1 MPLYRNRFA
10 RLEHKVMKIL
20 YNKLMQARLL
30 QLQRKQVTVKYFF
43 SSFGDFPT
51 QEIKKKKTKLKNPN
65 FWVATFL
72 VLGDTHVQNNQA
84 AFMI

>member
-1 MPLYRNRFA
+1 
-10 RLEHKVMKIL
+10 MKIL
-20 YNKLMQARLL
+20 YNKLMQAHLL

-43 SSFGDFPT
+43 SFFGDFPT
-51 QEIKKKKTKLKNPN
+51 QEIKKKNKKKTPN